1 MKIVSLNTDKLIERE
16 MAHDYLKEM
25 FGFPEYY
32 GRNLDA
38 LYDCLT
44 ELQETEI
51 IVVQEEN
58 ESACLKSIL
67 HVINEASEE
76 NQNLKVTII

>member
-1 MKIVSLNTDKLIERE
+1 MEKNRMKIVSLNTDKLIERE
-16 MAHDYLKEM
+16 MAHDYLEEM

-51 IVVQEEN
+51 IIVQ
-58 ESACLKSIL
+58 
-67 HVINEASEE
+67 
-76 NQNLKVTII
+76 